1 MIGMSF
7 EAYGFCAARVKFMA
21 QVKMI
26 LSVESFESLASKT
39 NVCLPAMQA
48 VSETNECLQSRS

>member
-1 MIGMSF
+1 MSF

-21 QVKMI
+21 QVKMF